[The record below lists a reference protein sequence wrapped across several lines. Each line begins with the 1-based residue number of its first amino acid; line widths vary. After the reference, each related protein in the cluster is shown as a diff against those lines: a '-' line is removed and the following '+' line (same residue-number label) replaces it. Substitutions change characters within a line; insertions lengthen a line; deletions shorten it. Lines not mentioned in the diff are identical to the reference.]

1 MAAILR
7 QHLGDYVDGLDKEA
21 LSIGVL
27 KGDVKLQNQSLKP
40 DAFAQLGL
48 PIKVNTCVL
57 FMIILSKPT
66 IRSLWKQI

>member
-1 MAAILR
+1 MFEGKVAAILR

-27 KGDVKLQNQSLKP
+27 SGDVELQNQSLKP

-48 PIKVNTCVL
+48 PIKVNTCVPL
-57 FMIILSKPT
+57 MTALLET
-66 IRSLWKQI
+66 V